1 MYVYVNDGDFN
12 VYIFFWFLFIWNKED
27 FKILVGRGNLI
38 LLKRYIF
45 IINNILIIFKL
56 LFFGFVFVF

>member
-1 MYVYVNDGDFN
+1 MYVYVNDGDLN

-27 FKILVGRGNLI
+27 FKIVVGRGNLI

>member
-12 VYIFFWFLFIWNKED
+12 VYIFFWFLFIWYKED
-27 FKILVGRGNLI
+27 FKIVVGRGNLI

>member
-45 IINNILIIFKL
+45 IIDNILIIFKL

>member
-27 FKILVGRGNLI
+27 FKIVVGRGNLI